1 MYFNK
6 TLRLALSQLR
16 FHNTNVVREIHHT
29 TQERKKDMKT
39 DLADKFN
46 SLSRDCTENI
56 LEAALLMSEAKES
69 LSKSD
74 YEDFLK
80 LTNYQAKS
88 SSVRKWI
95 QIGKSYV
102 RLKPISHNIPPVWT
116 TIYKISTLKA
126 DQLDLLEKNNVL
138 KPSVTAKD
146 IDDAINTKNRSHQPK
161 YRISIQLDA
170 SSSSEEIKGL
180 LALIKE
186 NIASLSCQIR
196 LTDDIETLLNSQN
209 PKEKI
214 LTTEA

>member
-1 MYFNK
+1 
-6 TLRLALSQLR
+6 
-16 FHNTNVVREIHHT
+16 
-29 TQERKKDMKT
+29 MKT

-74 YEDFLK
+74 YEDFLQ

-116 TIYKISTLKA
+116 TIYKISTLKP
-126 DQLDLLEKNNVL
+126 DQLDLLERNNVL
-138 KPSVTAKD
+138 KSSVTAKE

-161 YRISIQLDA
+161 YRISIQLDKA
-170 SSSSEEIKGL
+170 SSDEEIKEL
-180 LALIKE
+180 LAIIKE
-186 NIASLSCQIR
+186 NTANLSCQIR
-196 LTDDIETLLNSQN
+196 LTDDIENLLNAQ
-209 PKEKI
+209 KQTEKI
-214 LTTEA
+214 ITTEA